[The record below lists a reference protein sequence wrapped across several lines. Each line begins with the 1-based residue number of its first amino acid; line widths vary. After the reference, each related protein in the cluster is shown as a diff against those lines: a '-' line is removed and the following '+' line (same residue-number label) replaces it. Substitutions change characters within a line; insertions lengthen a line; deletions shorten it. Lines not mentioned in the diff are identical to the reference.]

1 MVLVPLAVA
10 LDPLV
15 ALVELDFVAFAVTLL
30 VVLLVAF
37 DFVALPVVLV
47 VMFDLEGVT
56 VVELVVLLV
65 TVALP
70 VVLTDELLE
79 VLLATTAGIGIGKGA
94 HLHYLSGNVYG
105 VETLL
110 QSEHKQLTFVLLA
123 VELSGWHLQF

>member
-1 MVLVPLAVA
+1 M
-10 LDPLV
+10 
-15 ALVELDFVAFAVTLL
+15 
-30 VVLLVAF
+30 VLLVAF

-47 VMFDLEGVT
+47 VMFDLGVT

-94 HLHYLSGNVYG
+94 HLH
-105 VETLL
+105 
-110 QSEHKQLTFVLLA
+110 
-123 VELSGWHLQF
+123 